1 MSNDDIL
8 YTIALT
14 KLGYI
19 SPDVLLRIIQQ
30 TGSGKTV
37 YETRDH
43 LEELLPESSK
53 RLKDILGERWRQLE
67 RRNSLR

>member
-8 YTIALT
+8 CTIALT

-43 LEELLPESSK
+43 LEEL
-53 RLKDILGERWRQLE
+53 
-67 RRNSLR
+67 